1 MKSFRDRIKKVTP
14 KGWVSCGVWSV
25 VYVVFVVWVAWGDW
39 ASLGWLVLLPIIMD
53 MFTTKYIPWNWW
65 KKYKP
70 LTKEEEKDG
79 KQNPHANSWLYTI
92 CSWIDAIVFA
102 LVAVYFI
109 NVYIFQNYQI
119 PTSSLEKTMRVG
131 DFLCVNKMCY
141 GARVP
146 NTPLSMPLVQHTM
159 PAILGGG
166 KSYIENPQWG
176 YKRLKGWD
184 SVEKGDIVV
193 FNFPTGDTVCTKMQ
207 NPDYYT
213 LCHMYGKRTVENRK
227 DVFGEIMV
235 RPVDRR
241 ENYVKRCVGLPGQ
254 TIELKENVLYV
265 DGKEFETPKGVQHN
279 YFVQTN
285 GATFS
290 ADALHKLGVSVTE
303 TSVLNG
309 ADYTPYLT
317 RIGMEPK
324 NNGAWGPIYVMAI
337 TEEVLEKVKSLPMVV
352 EVKIEKILPEMHSPI
367 YPLAYTYKWNRDNY
381 GPLWIPAKGD
391 TIQLTEDNIL
401 RYRPCIVN
409 YERNTLEYRDGVAYL
424 NGEVATEYVFKMDYY
439 WMMGDN
445 RHNSADSRM
454 WGFVPEDHIVGR
466 PMFVWL
472 SLDRDIDWFKGKI
485 RWNRFGLD
493 ASK

>member
-1 MKSFRDRIKKVTP
+1 
-14 KGWVSCGVWSV
+14 
-25 VYVVFVVWVAWGDW
+25 
-39 ASLGWLVLLPIIMD
+39 
-53 MFTTKYIPWNWW
+53 
-65 KKYKP
+65 
-70 LTKEEEKDG
+70 
-79 KQNPHANSWLYTI
+79 
-92 CSWIDAIVFA
+92 
-102 LVAVYFI
+102 
-109 NVYIFQNYQI
+109 
-119 PTSSLEKTMRVG
+119 
-131 DFLCVNKMCY
+131 
-141 GARVP
+141 
-146 NTPLSMPLVQHTM
+146 
-159 PAILGGG
+159 
-166 KSYIENPQWG
+166 
-176 YKRLKGWD
+176 
-184 SVEKGDIVV
+184 
-193 FNFPTGDTVCTKMQ
+193 
-207 NPDYYT
+207 
-213 LCHMYGKRTVENRK
+213 
-227 DVFGEIMV
+227 
-235 RPVDRR
+235 
-241 ENYVKRCVGLPGQ
+241 
-254 TIELKENVLYV
+254 
-265 DGKEFETPKGVQHN
+265 
-279 YFVQTN
+279 
-285 GATFS
+285 
-290 ADALHKLGVSVTE
+290 
-303 TSVLNG
+303 
-309 ADYTPYLT
+309 
-317 RIGMEPK
+317 MEPK
-324 NNGAWGPIYVMAI
+324 NNGAWGPIYVMAM